1 MEDFMCT
8 LEVIEMT
15 IQITSLTKSTSF
27 LMKVYR
33 TFWTK
38 MTFHCANFVVQDGS
52 TRASLPESAARFRS
66 TRIFF
71 KRLTVRSWA
80 FSHPS
85 FWSRAYLRLCM
96 SEGE

>member
-8 LEVIEMT
+8 LEVIEIT
-15 IQITSLTKSTSF
+15 IQISSLTKSTSL

-38 MTFHCANFVVQDGS
+38 MTANFVVQDGS
-52 TRASLPESAARFRS
+52 TRASLPESAAHFRS

-85 FWSRAYLRLCM
+85 FWSRAYLRLLM